1 MKPKDLKSLIKIAFV
16 LMFALLL
23 MLPAGVMAEDG
34 ETTSGQTEPGGD
46 KDENGMHAGKHIE
59 VQEDGTYI
67 IRLDAFATG
76 EATFDTVTVP
86 ADIILVLDV
95 SGSMEDPMGEDSY
108 EYTARPSQAYSY
120 NGYGYNNTY
129 YYKVGD
135 NYYPVSRVDSSSGYG
150 IFATHRYYL
159 RYRTSNNSTWVY
171 LTGTS
176 TSTSQPNNPPTSNTA
191 TIWTGVL
198 YERTTI
204 SAPSKM
210 EALKSAVNTFVDQVA
225 SKNAETAAANPDAT
239 NINDK
244 LSRIAIVKFAGTSRN
259 GTTYSNY
266 YNNIGNETYQ
276 DGYYTYNYS
285 QVVADLG
292 VVTEA
297 NKQDTW
303 KAKVNGLNYGGAT
316 SADYGMG
323 YANAIIDRHANDYN
337 YSDATADNY
346 RSRVVVMFTDGEP
359 NHSRGFDDTVA
370 NTTIS
375 TSRTLKTT
383 KYTTVYTVAVYD
395 DANPSLDPT
404 ANTTSNI
411 NKYLHGVSSNY
422 PNATAYTSLGT
433 RAEGNYYFAAT
444 NASQLESIFKE
455 IGQSSGST
463 TTNVGKEAVMKDIVS
478 PAFTLPEGASEDDI
492 SVKIVRW
499 NSTTHNWGTG
509 EGYEFTPEQWATACM
524 TYGATEAENVS
535 VSIST
540 DGKTVDMT
548 GFDYKTHFK
557 ATSSE
562 QDNDQYDVVGGVN
575 KNTAKVV
582 ISFRIQAKPSAV
594 TGGNVA
600 TNGADSGIYVNG
612 EAIIKFEVP
621 EVEFTP
627 VTYVVDY
634 VTSDTSTDTKA
645 STVKLDYQSVLN
657 NVEMLDDPSDDVLIG
672 EKATSFDYTI
682 YKGKYGTISFGDDET
697 DVQRRY
703 VRYAPTTMNWDGYD
717 RIFVKGESRTESNLD
732 VWAMLCVVPANSV
745 FYEDTYLTQTKT
757 VTYNGEQVTIEYTG
771 INYDSSWS
779 TVGTEGTNQTYHAGD
794 DMGWIVGLSDDDTY
808 ANDMAH
814 TANTARAKATFTF
827 SGTGVDIYSRTNG
840 STGTCTINVKS
851 AAEENESGKKV
862 NKSQYI
868 DTKAAAGDFFV
879 VPVCTFTDLPYGK
892 YTATITVTAGGQKEG
907 RMNFY
912 LDGIRVYNPIK
923 PLESDGNVQQMYG
936 EKNLGAVFTEV
947 RSMLGTGATAEA
959 LYLDELT
966 TSEVVT
972 DLDAINEAAKALS
985 EAQQARD
992 AYVESTITPAKNA
1005 VSAEEYAKSS
1015 AEAAFTTATTVYNSA
1030 KEAYDEAKA
1039 ASEADPTN
1047 EELQQAAERARVTML
1062 EKKTEMEEAETARN
1076 NAVDHYNNNIE
1087 ALQNAL
1093 DNAIAGKATYD
1104 AAVDAARAEYDRV
1117 NDGVDVY
1124 YNEATIAQY
1133 EKEGPKSEVYL
1144 DKNQQVAISV
1154 EEGKYYYIGLRSLNG
1169 NKITVQIN
1177 GTNIE
1182 LSHTADLYYEATPSE
1197 GTTITI
1203 KNISDGI
1210 LAITKLRTTGTGNTS
1225 SGTKAVPSEE
1235 ILAYVRN
1242 LDKML
1247 ASSGASDYSG
1257 EILTEE
1263 EAVIEE
1269 ETVAEEILDEG
1280 DIVIENQEEEENEPK
1295 EETEESDYGFLYN
1308 LLRSFFWFFR
1318 P

>member
-108 EYTARPSQAYSY
+108 EYTARPSQNYSY
-120 NGYGYNNTY
+120 NDLNNKEY
-129 YYKVGD
+129 YYKDDSG
-135 NYYPVSRVDSSSGYG
+135 NYHRVYRDYQYDGWSY
-150 IFATHRYYL
+150 TWRYYL
-159 RYRTSNNSTWVY
+159 CYSRTDNNGNWTY
-171 LTGTS
+171 LTGTTTQNS
-176 TSTSQPNNPPTSNTA
+176 RPTGPDSRTA

-198 YERTTI
+198 YERTMI

-244 LSRIAIVKFAGTSRN
+244 LSRIAIVKFAGNSIN

-266 YNNIGNETYQ
+266 YNNIGNQTYRE
-276 DGYYTYNYS
+276 DGYTYNYS

-316 SADYGMG
+316 SADYGIG

-359 NHSRGFDDTVA
+359 NHSWGFDSTVA

-395 DANPSLDPT
+395 GADPSLDPT
-404 ANTTSNI
+404 AGSTSDI

-433 RAEGNYYFAAT
+433 RAEGNHYFAAT

-463 TTNVGKEAVMKDIVS
+463 TTNVGKEAIMKDIVS

-499 NSTTHNWGTG
+499 NSTTHDWGNG
-509 EGYEFTPEQWATACM
+509 EGYEFTPEQWATAST

-535 VSIST
+535 VSISS

-557 ATSSE
+557 ATSSD

-582 ISFRIQAKPSAV
+582 ISFKILAKPSAV
-594 TGGNVA
+594 TGGSVA

-612 EAIIKFEVP
+612 EPIIKFDVP

-645 STVKLDYQSVLN
+645 STIKLDYSGVLK

-672 EKATSFDYTI
+672 EKAASFEYTI
-682 YKGKYGTISFGDDET
+682 YKGKYGTISYGDDET

-703 VRYAPTTMNWDGYD
+703 VRYAPTTMDWDGYD
-717 RIFVKGESRTESNLD
+717 RIFVKGESKTESNLD
-732 VWAMLCVVPANSV
+732 VWAMLCVLPANSV
-745 FYEDTYLTQTKT
+745 FYEDTFVTDTKT

-771 INYDSSWS
+771 LNYDSSWD

-794 DMGWIVGLSDDDTY
+794 EMGWISGLADDETY
-808 ANDMAH
+808 ANDMSH
-814 TANTARAKATFTF
+814 TTNTAKAKATFTF

-840 STGTCTINVKS
+840 STGTCAIKVKS
-851 AAEENESGKKV
+851 AADDNESGKMVSKT
-862 NKSQYI
+862 QLI

-892 YTATITVTAGGQKEG
+892 YTTTITVTSGGQKEG
-907 RMNFY
+907 RMTFY

-923 PLESDGNVQQMYG
+923 PLEGDANVREIYG
-936 EKNLGAVFTEV
+936 EKNMGAVFTEV
-947 RSMLGTGATAEA
+947 RSMLSTDATASA
-959 LYLDELT
+959 LYIDEHT
-966 TSEVVT
+966 TSEIVT
-972 DLDAINEAAKALS
+972 DVEAIDAAAKELAD
-985 EAQQARD
+985 AQLDRD
-992 AYVESTITPAKNA
+992 NFVEQTFTPAKNA
-1005 VSAEEYAKSS
+1005 YNKAQVALENAASAVATATDVYIYTVNAYNEALEAAGGNTEDPAVVAAAQTMAAKLAEKEA
-1015 AEAAFTTATTVYNSA
+1015 AEAAETAVKEEYNEEVMTQLA
-1030 KEAYDEAKA
+1030 NALAEAQATLDEKEATIVAKRAKYDE
-1039 ASEADPTN
+1039 
-1047 EELQQAAERARVTML
+1047 
-1062 EKKTEMEEAETARN
+1062 
-1076 NAVDHYNNNIE
+1076 
-1087 ALQNAL
+1087 
-1093 DNAIAGKATYD
+1093 
-1104 AAVDAARAEYDRV
+1104 V
-1117 NDGVDVY
+1117 NDGVVLEYSTTDVAE
-1124 YNEATIAQY
+1124 YN
-1133 EKEGPKSEVYL
+1133 KEGPKSEVYL
-1144 DKNQQVAISV
+1144 ANGQQVAINVSS
-1154 EEGKYYYIGLRSLNG
+1154 GKYYYIGLRSLNG
-1169 NKITVQIN
+1169 DEITAQIN
-1177 GTNIE
+1177 GADKK
-1182 LSHTADLYYEATPSE
+1182 LSHTADLYYEATPSD

-1203 KNISDGI
+1203 KNTSDGI

-1225 SGTKAVPSEE
+1225 NGMVETSSEE

-1242 LDKML
+1242 LEKSL
-1247 ASSGASDYSG
+1247 ASNGTSEYTG

-1263 EAVIEE
+1263 ETEE
-1269 ETVAEEILDEG
+1269 ETVTEEILDES
-1280 DIVIENQEEEENEPK
+1280 DVVIENQEEEVSETE
-1295 EETEESDYGFLYN
+1295 EETEESSYNFLYN
-1308 LLRSFFWFFR
+1308 LMRSFFWFIR